1 MSLQKDICVNS
12 IVSREICRSMVK
24 NKTKGVK
31 YTKKRR
37 FCGNQSVSRQ
47 SSVKQRRV
55 ESEAS
60 STRVVDTSSSSND
73 NGTDTEPNVTPLKFQ
88 TRVTRSLL
96 QRQNLSGFL
105 KEDKD
110 VKGIKRH

>member
-1 MSLQKDICVNS
+1 MSFQQDFCVTS
-12 IVSREICRSMVK
+12 TVSREICRGMVK

-37 FCGNQSVSRQ
+37 FRGNQSVSRQ

-60 STRVVDTSSSSND
+60 STRVVDTSSND